1 MKKTLLYSIIVLLL
15 GFTACNK
22 TDTASFGSKTSIRF
36 APATVGTRALIEDAT
51 GLQAQAF
58 QVYDDMG
65 GTAYYID
72 NSIAYDATDGWVYE
86 TEASYNWKSGNH
98 KFFGYTK
105 GMGTLS
111 NKVLSVEKKL
121 TASDNEVDLLYSS
134 IFSTTAAAWKADA
147 SHTTDTPVMLN
158 FKHLLSAVSITL
170 KNCTEY
176 DVTVN
181 SISKPAIP
189 NSGSAEVDFGGN
201 ESAVTYDDVEVDGD
215 FVIASALASTSLQSS
230 ESIDIL
236 TQAKLTSDA
245 LHYYMVWPQTLKDG
259 DDAVSITV
267 SYVLNGA
274 TFNKTVSLPADT
286 WSAGQKYS
294 YVLQILPTDV
304 RLVFKVDPWDAGEA
318 GELDT
323 ADGSINM
330 SNVTWMNTKVDLN
343 NNNVYG
349 EIITEHIVPA
359 EGDPYDRET
368 LNENTVNNNSYS
380 VMMFLNPKVKRTING
395 EEEIS
400 VWDGY
405 YPAQGFFTV
414 NYPTSGQYKIG
425 LIPAWGESSVEESMY
440 EISVWKK
447 VGDAFEWV
455 SNEDKPS
462 EYIDDITHDTI
473 YFKVTASSSVPT
485 SHDDIKAQIDIW
497 FKPDDGSDEWI
508 SAYSEIRANY
518 ALIIPATN

>member
-1 MKKTLLYSIIVLLL
+1 MKKAIVFSAIVLLL

-22 TDTASFGSKTSIRF
+22 TDNATFRGDANIRF
-36 APATVGTRALIEDAT
+36 APATADTRALIEDAT
-51 GLQAQAF
+51 ALQAQAF
-58 QVYDDMG
+58 KVYDDMG
-65 GTAYYID
+65 GTEYYID
-72 NSIAYDATDGWVYE
+72 NSIAYDATNGWAYE
-86 TEASYNWKSGNH
+86 TPASYNWKSGSH

-105 GMGTLS
+105 GMGTLTDH
-111 NKVLSVEKKL
+111 VLSVEKTL
-121 TASDNEVDLLYSS
+121 TASDDEVDLLYSK
-134 IFSTTAAAWKADA
+134 IFSTTAAAWKSDA
-147 SHTTDTPVMLN
+147 SHTVETPVVLS
-158 FKHLLSAVSITL
+158 FKHLFSAVSITL

-176 DVTVN
+176 SVTVT
-181 SISKPAIP
+181 SVGKPAIP
-189 NSGSAEVDFGGN
+189 NSGSADVNFGGT
-201 ESAVTYDDVEVDGD
+201 ESAVTYGDVAVSGA
-215 FVIASALASTSLQSS
+215 FVTATSIGSTALAEG
-230 ESIDIL
+230 ESIDVL
-236 TQAKLTSDA
+236 SQAKLTSDD
-245 LHYYMVWPQTLKDG
+245 LHYYMVWPQTLVA
-259 DDAVSITV
+259 DAVSIAV
-267 SYVLNGA
+267 SYTMNGA
-274 TFNKTVSLPADT
+274 TYNKTVALPADT

-343 NNNVYG
+343 NNNEYG
-349 EIITEHIVPA
+349 EIITEHIGPA
-359 EGDPYDRET
+359 EGDPYDKEI

-395 EEEIS
+395 EDEIS
-400 VWDGY
+400 TWEGY

-425 LIPAWGESSVEESMY
+425 LIPAWGESSVDETMY

-447 VGDAFEWV
+447 VDDAFEWV
-455 SNEDKPS
+455 SNEDNPS

-473 YFKVTASSSVPT
+473 YFKVSASSSVPA
-485 SHDDIKAQIDIW
+485 SHDEIKAQLDIW
-497 FKPDDGSDEWI
+497 FKPDGSDEWI

-518 ALIIPATN
+518 ALTIPKTN